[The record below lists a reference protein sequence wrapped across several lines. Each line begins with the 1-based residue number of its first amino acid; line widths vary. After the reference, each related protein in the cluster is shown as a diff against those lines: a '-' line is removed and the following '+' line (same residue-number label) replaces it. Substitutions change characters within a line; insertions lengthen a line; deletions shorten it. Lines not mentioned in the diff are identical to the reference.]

1 MTQDIEPALL
11 KPIAP
16 AGPDAVLH
24 DMPFARFL
32 GVKLALAGDE
42 LTAHLPYAPHLIG
55 NPMIPALH
63 GGVIGAFMEITA
75 MAQLAMSEKIGHL
88 PKPID
93 VSVQYLRSGKPVE
106 TFARAIVNRV
116 GKTVANVEVQAWQEL
131 RGEPIATLQA
141 HFLVAPAA

>member
-1 MTQDIEPALL
+1 MTQDIEPALIRTL
-11 KPIAP
+11 AP
-16 AGPDAVLH
+16 AGPDTVLH

-32 GVKLALAGDE
+32 GVRLALAGDE

-75 MAQLAMSEKIGHL
+75 MAQLALSEKIGHL
-88 PKPID
+88 PKPIN

-106 TFARAIVNRV
+106 TFARAVVNRV
-116 GKTVANVEVQAWQEL
+116 GKTVASVEVRAWQAL
-131 RGEPIATLQA
+131 QGEPIATLQA
-141 HFLVAPAA
+141 HFLVAPSA

>member
-1 MTQDIEPALL
+1 MTQDIEPAPLH
-11 KPIAP
+11 PITP
-16 AGPDAVLH
+16 AGPETVLH

-75 MAQLAMSEKIGHL
+75 MAQLALSEKIGHL

-93 VSVQYLRSGKPVE
+93 VNVQYLRSGKPVE

-116 GKTVANVEVQAWQEL
+116 GKTVANVEVQAWQDL

-141 HFLVAPAA
+141 HFLVSPVP